1 MVIGEPR
8 NGFLLPNDSFFVCVY
23 VRLVLFS
30 CTGDWRATADNAR
43 LYFEDDQD
51 NKRIGAWC
59 ADDRDNQWLQIDL
72 GQTKTV
78 RGIATQGNM
87 DFICNMWAGTV
98 SGLFSCERI
107 NAHNA
112 SDLSTGK
119 TLKLIERFLI
129 ECRTTKTNVNKP
141 SGLSEENKIPLK
153 GNENSKLKHEANY
166 AKCRKTRATKSC
178 CI

>member
-1 MVIGEPR
+1 MDFCCQMIL
-8 NGFLLPNDSFFVCVY
+8 FSFAFY

-59 ADDRDNQWLQIDL
+59 AEDRDNQWLQIDL

-87 DFICNMWAGTV
+87 DYICNMWAGTV
-98 SGLFSCERI
+98 SGLFSCKRI

-112 SDLSTGK
+112 SDLSTEK
-119 TLKLIERFLI
+119 
-129 ECRTTKTNVNKP
+129 KP
-141 SGLSEENKIPLK
+141 
-153 GNENSKLKHEANY
+153 
-166 AKCRKTRATKSC
+166 
-178 CI
+178 